1 MRHSKYNLKI
11 LYKYFDIF
19 PAVLYLLKRSEKQK
33 LYKYLVH
40 KYSMSNINPNSI
52 DREAS
57 RAFKKVKYDIEELRK
72 LVHNKQDKQHN
83 VLVEMNNMKSELKIE
98 FREELLEL
106 QKSMNKEIESL
117 RKEVLYYR
125 DLCEKNRYDHHK
137 VKVVEKHSQ
146 TNNAENTTN
155 YTNNQNEEFHYKRIV
170 NEEPKY
176 QPTPKSQNF
185 EDGEVKNKSYLKWIT
200 VGDADL
206 DSIDEV
212 YVR

>member
-1 MRHSKYNLKI
+1 
-11 LYKYFDIF
+11 
-19 PAVLYLLKRSEKQK
+19 
-33 LYKYLVH
+33 
-40 KYSMSNINPNSI
+40 MSNIDPNSI
-52 DREAS
+52 DKETS
-57 RAFKKVKYDIEELRK
+57 KAFKKVKFDIEELRK

-137 VKVVEKHSQ
+137 VKVIEKNSQ
-146 TNNAENTTN
+146 TNNSENTSNTTN
-155 YTNNQNEEFHYKRIV
+155 YANNQNEEFHYKRIV
-170 NEEPKY
+170 SKEPKY
-176 QPTPKSQNF
+176 QPTPQSQDF
-185 EDGEVKNKSYLKWIT
+185 ESEESKNKSYLKWIT